1 MRDLWRIAL
10 WGMAA
15 GASLSIAAYAGS
27 TGIGRER
34 AKVAMADFHEILI
47 PSGVTP
53 ARPLTA
59 QEGRRLAETVRVLA
73 ADRDRL
79 VSRIATL
86 EHGLDDVTGSVA
98 KVQKAAEEA
107 AKPPEPAQATPEKPA
122 DVPEEND
129 VTSSITPPAATQS
142 EPEADDA
149 TPAKPQFALDLGIAP
164 TIDQLR
170 TAWTIAVR
178 RHGTLLQGLNP
189 AVHQSTRPGRAI
201 FHLLAGPL
209 PSAAAAA
216 QICQSMT
223 AAGAIC
229 SPAMFDGQR
238 LALR

>member
-1 MRDLWRIAL
+1 
-10 WGMAA
+10 MAA

-73 ADRDRL
+73 ADRGRL
-79 VSRIATL
+79 VARIATL
-86 EHGLDDVTGSVA
+86 EHGLDDVTGSIA

-107 AKPPEPAQATPEKPA
+107 AKPPEPAQAAAAPEKPA
-122 DVPEEND
+122 EEPAEND
-129 VTSSITPPAATQS
+129 VTSSIPSTATTQS

-170 TAWTIAVR
+170 TAWTIALR

-216 QICQSMT
+216 KICQSMT

>member
-15 GASLSIAAYAGS
+15 GASLSIVAYAGS

-34 AKVAMADFHEILI
+34 TKVAMADFHDILI
-47 PSGVTP
+47 PSGMMP

-86 EHGLDDVTGSVA
+86 EHGLDDVTGSIA
-98 KVQKAAEEA
+98 KVEKAAAEA
-107 AKPPEPAQATPEKPA
+107 AKPPPEPAQAAAPEKTEEPA
-122 DVPEEND
+122 END
-129 VTSSITPPAATQS
+129 VTSSIAPAAATKS
-142 EPEADDA
+142 EPEAEDA
-149 TPAKPQFALDLGIAP
+149 PPAKQFALDLGIAP

-170 TAWTIAVR
+170 TAWTIALR
-178 RHGTLLQGLNP
+178 RHGALLQGLHP
-189 AVHQSTRPGRAI
+189 AVQQSSRPGRAI

-216 QICQSMT
+216 KICQSMT

>member
-1 MRDLWRIAL
+1 
-10 WGMAA
+10 MAA

-27 TGIGRER
+27 TGMGRER

-79 VSRIATL
+79 VTRIATL
-86 EHGLDDVTGSVA
+86 EHGLDDVTGSIA

-107 AKPPEPAQATPEKPA
+107 AKPPEPAPAAATPEKPA
-122 DVPEEND
+122 EEPAEND
-129 VTSSITPPAATQS
+129 VTSSIAPAATTKS
-142 EPEADDA
+142 EPEAEDA
-149 TPAKPQFALDLGIAP
+149 APAKPQFALDLGIAP

-170 TAWTIAVR
+170 TAWTIALR
-178 RHGTLLQGLNP
+178 RHGALLQGLNP

-229 SPAMFDGQR
+229 SPAMYDGQR